1 MQISYILGCRKRCE
15 IMEYNILK
23 IKILSILAKHSD
35 MSYLDVLSVLEEY
48 FDINPSSIQ
57 MALMRY
63 YRQGLL
69 DRWKNGRYYRYNI
82 TEKGIERLDWLESTM
97 IEKN

>member
-1 MQISYILGCRKRCE
+1 
-15 IMEYNILK
+15 MEYNILK

-48 FDINPSSIQ
+48 FDINPNSIQ

-63 YRQGLL
+63 YRLGLL
-69 DRWKNGRYYRYNI
+69 DRWKSSRY
-82 TEKGIERLDWLESTM
+82 
-97 IEKN
+97 